1 MKDNFVMNRRFKF
14 FSIKNK
20 MIIAFTIFS
29 SCVLSLLCIISIVL
43 ASFYL
48 TENTKYFLHEMSS
61 SYSRILNERA
71 SAMFARLEVF
81 SNLPQLQDTML
92 SYSEKIALLK
102 NERDILKQQ
111 GWMDFGLSSLDGLLY
126 KTDDSVE
133 NVLQQDWFLSAK
145 SGHYVITEPFLS
157 PSSKQYISKVAIPFR
172 DLQGKISGVICATIL
187 GDALS
192 NLISDIVVG
201 KTGTAY
207 LVSPNGMIIGNRQP
221 EILYKSIF
229 GSVILG
235 TDEEAS
241 SFLKECLTSSKS
253 AVSIVSLG
261 GVKNVFAASKMK
273 YTGWILLITAP
284 SSEFTSK
291 NVRDLRRTF
300 IILSSIILLV
310 AIVFGFFIALKIVRS
325 INKVSD
331 SLKNISQGEG
341 DLTIRLKPTG
351 EYETSM
357 LSYYFNETIEKL
369 RSSISK
375 IGLDSNE
382 MGMIGKDLESNML
395 SVGDFTSQIVE
406 SLKLLKEDFL
416 VQEKSIAETNAAIAQ
431 IIDTLR
437 LSDES
442 VEKQVASVEN
452 AFSSFENMKTSIEV
466 VDNNVKET
474 QEAIGAL
481 YTATGDGKD
490 MLIKANEISQRI
502 KEGTGDVFEASTV
515 VQNIA
520 SQTNLLAMN
529 AAIEAAH
536 AGEAGKGFAVVAVE
550 IRHLAEESNLQG
562 KKIAT
567 TLKNLINEIEVLAVT
582 ASNTVKQFDIISKYS
597 DKVSLLINGVV
608 DAMATQ
614 EKTGAAIWALIGD
627 INEITGQVKHNS
639 KEMLMGGEKI
649 IEETKR
655 LQEVTEEVKTSMQE
669 VDSQVELINYATQ
682 DSMSIATKNKASID
696 RLCDEVGKF
705 KVE

>member
-20 MIIAFTIFS
+20 MIIVFTIFS
-29 SCVLSLLCIISIVL
+29 SCMLSLLCVVSIVL

-48 TENTKYFLHEMSS
+48 TENTKYFLREISS

-71 SAMFARLEVF
+71 SAMFARLEAF
-81 SNLPQLQDTML
+81 SNLPQLQDTTL
-92 SYSEKIALLK
+92 SYSEKISLLK
-102 NERDILKQQ
+102 NEKDMLKQQ
-111 GWMDFGLSSLDGLLY
+111 GWIDFGLSGVDGLLY
-126 KTDDSVE
+126 KTDDSQE
-133 NVLQQDWFLSAK
+133 NVLQQDWFLRAK

-157 PSSKQYISKVAIPFR
+157 SSSRQYISKVAIPFR
-172 DLQGKISGVICATIL
+172 DMQGKISGVICATIL

-192 NLISDIVVG
+192 NLISDIIVG
-201 KTGTAY
+201 ETGTAY
-207 LVSPNGMIIGNRQP
+207 LVSPSGTIIGNRQP

-235 TDEEAS
+235 TDEDAT
-241 SFLKECLTSSKS
+241 SFLQEYLTSSKNS
-253 AVSIVSLG
+253 VGIVRVG
-261 GVKNVFAASKMK
+261 GVKNVFAVSKMK
-273 YTGWILLITAP
+273 YTGWILLLTAP

-291 NVRDLRRTF
+291 NVRELTRTF
-300 IILSSIILLV
+300 IILSFIILLI
-310 AIVFGFFIALKIVRS
+310 AIVCGFFIALKIVRS

-375 IGLDSNE
+375 IGLDSSE

-395 SVGDFTSQIVE
+395 SVGDFTSQIVK
-406 SLKLLKEDFL
+406 SLNVLKDDFL

-437 LSDES
+437 LSNES
-442 VEKQVASVEN
+442 VEKQVVFVED
-452 AFSSFENMKTSIEV
+452 AFSSFENMKSSIEV

-474 QEAIGAL
+474 QQAIGAL

-490 MLIKANEISQRI
+490 MLVKANEISQRI
-502 KEGTGDVFEASTV
+502 REGTGDVFEASTV

-536 AGEAGKGFAVVAVE
+536 AGEAGKGFAVVAIE

-597 DKVSLLINGVV
+597 DRVSLLINGVV

-614 EKTGAAIWALIGD
+614 EKTGAAIWALIGE
-627 INEITGQVKHNS
+627 INDITGQVKHNS
-639 KEMLMGGEKI
+639 NEMLIGGEKI
-649 IEETKR
+649 IGETGR
-655 LQEVTEEVKTSMQE
+655 LQELTEEVKTSMKE
-669 VDSQVELINYATQ
+669 VDSHVELINYATQ
-682 DSMSIATKNKASID
+682 DSMAIATKNKASID

-705 KVE
+705 KIE